1 MPGQSIAAKAAGY
14 DNVAPGRHGAG
25 APMLL
30 PGFDDAVQSAQ
41 RTFRAALHAMSHP
54 GSIGVLAEP
63 CGVPQG
69 LSLAL
74 SALLLTLV
82 DSDTP
87 LWLPP
92 DTPEAVRAFLRF
104 HCGCPLVAQV
114 GQAAFVAVPA
124 GHALPDLAACAQ
136 GDPAYP
142 DRSAT
147 LLVEVPSLSAG
158 SAVTLR
164 GPGIET
170 HATLAVQ
177 GLPGDFWAQWQ
188 ANHARFPLGVD
199 VLLTSGSALC
209 ALPRTTQAEA

>member
-1 MPGQSIAAKAAGY
+1 MPAQSIAAQAAGY
-14 DNVAPGRHGAG
+14 ENVAPGQHGAH

-30 PGFDDAVQSAQ
+30 PGFEDAMQSAQ
-41 RTFRAALHAMSHP
+41 RTFRAALDAMSRP
-54 GSIGVLAEP
+54 GRIGALAEP
-63 CGVPQG
+63 CGVPHG
-69 LSLAL
+69 RSPGVT
-74 SALLLTLV
+74 ALLLRLV

-92 DTPEAVRAFLRF
+92 GTPEGVRAFLRF

-114 GQAAFVAVPA
+114 EQAAFVAVPA
-124 GHALPDLAACAQ
+124 GHAMPDLADCAQ

-147 LLVEVPSLSAG
+147 LLMEVASLSAG
-158 SAVTLR
+158 PAVTLR

-177 GLPGDFWAQWQ
+177 GLPADFWGQWQ

-199 VLLTSGSALC
+199 VLLTSGGALC

>member
-1 MPGQSIAAKAAGY
+1 MPGQTIAAQTAGY
-14 DNVAPGRHGAG
+14 DNVSPGRHGAL

-54 GSIGVLAEP
+54 GSIGELAEP

-69 LSLAL
+69 LSPAL

-92 DTPEAVRAFLRF
+92 QTPEGVRAFLRF

-114 GQAAFVAVPA
+114 AQAAFVAVPA
-124 GHALPDLAACAQ
+124 GHAMPDLMACAQ

-147 LLVEVPSLSAG
+147 LLIEVASLSG
-158 SAVTLR
+158 GPEVTLR

-177 GLPGDFWAQWQ
+177 GLPADFWTQWQ
-188 ANHARFPLGVD
+188 ASHARFPLGVD
-199 VLLTSGSALC
+199 VLLTSGGALC